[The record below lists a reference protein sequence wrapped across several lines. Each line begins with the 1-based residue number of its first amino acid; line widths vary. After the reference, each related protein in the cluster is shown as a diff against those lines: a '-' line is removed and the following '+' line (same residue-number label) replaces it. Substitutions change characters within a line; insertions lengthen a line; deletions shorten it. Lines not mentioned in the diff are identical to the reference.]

1 MTIRFPLKNLPLH
14 TVGRGPGF
22 SAAVLAIARREESD
36 LLIESE
42 DWQRL
47 TREHLVRL
55 PVKPPASSGLGDLV
69 HAIAHPIARALDA
82 TLGTNLQNCSA
93 CAQRRETLNRW

>member
-1 MTIRFPLKNLPLH
+1 MKYRVFREGKFYEITAEDHARIHAGKPIR
-14 TVGRGPGF
+14 
-22 SAAVLAIARREESD
+22 
-36 LLIESE
+36 
-42 DWQRL
+42 
-47 TREHLVRL
+47 
-55 PVKPPASSGLGDLV
+55 LGDLV